1 VTSSAI
7 PLQEVFASCNGI
19 HQAVYPP
26 PTTLAAVMG
35 TVGPGRSPKTT
46 PGP

>member
-1 VTSSAI
+1 MVSAI
-7 PLQEVFASCNGI
+7 SLQEVFASCNEI
-19 HQAVYPP
+19 HRAVYPP